1 MGRVEGKVALVTG
14 AARGQGRSHAI
25 RLAEE
30 GADVVAID
38 ICHQMSSIPYE
49 MSRSEDLQETEELV
63 SKFGNGVLVR
73 EVDVRDQQAL
83 DGLVADA
90 LQRFGH
96 IDVVASNAAVISYQ
110 PVWELTEEVWQDV
123 INVNL
128 SGAWRTIKAVAP
140 SMIEQGTGGS
150 IILTSSVAGMKG
162 MKHNAHYCASKHGLT
177 GLMRSACLELADHGI
192 RVNTIN
198 PGGVLTGMIDNEMT
212 YRLFRP
218 DLPNPTL
225 ADVAAISSEM
235 HAMGVPWLEPVDIS
249 NAVLFLAS
257 DEARYITGAVFPVDA
272 GMATL

>member
-1 MGRVEGKVALVTG
+1 MGRVDGKVALVTG
-14 AARGQGRSHAI
+14 AARGQGRSHAV

-30 GADVVAID
+30 GADVIAID
-38 ICHQMSSIPYE
+38 ICQQMPSIPYE
-49 MSRSEDLQETEELV
+49 MGRSEELQETEDLV
-63 SKFGNGVLVR
+63 SKFGNGVMVR
-73 EVDVRDQQAL
+73 EVDVRDQSAL
-83 DGLVADA
+83 DSLVSEA
-90 LQRFGH
+90 LERFGH

-140 SMIEQGTGGS
+140 SMIQHGAGGS

-218 DLPNPTL
+218 DLPDPTL
-225 ADVAAISSEM
+225 ADVAAISTEM
-235 HAMGVPWLEPVDIS
+235 HAMGIPWLEPIDIS
-249 NAVLFLAS
+249 NAVVFLAS
-257 DEARYITGAVFPVDA
+257 DEARYITGAVLPVDA
-272 GMATL
+272 GMSTL

>member
-1 MGRVEGKVALVTG
+1 MGRVEGKVALITG
-14 AARGQGRSHAI
+14 AARGQGRSHAL

-38 ICHQMSSIPYE
+38 ICQQMPAIPYD
-49 MSRSEDLQETEELV
+49 MSRPEDLNETEQLL

-73 EVDVRDQQAL
+73 EVDVRDQSAL
-83 DGLVADA
+83 NQVVADA
-90 LQRFGH
+90 LDQFGH
-96 IDVVASNAAVISYQ
+96 IDVVVSNAAVISYQ
-110 PVWELTEEVWQDV
+110 PVWEFSEEVWQDV
-123 INVNL
+123 LNVNL
-128 SGAWRTIKAVAP
+128 SGAWRVIKAVAP
-140 SMIEQGTGGS
+140 PMIEAGTGGS

-177 GLMRSACLELADHGI
+177 GLMRSACLELASHGI

-218 DLPNPTL
+218 DLPNPSL
-225 ADVAAISSEM
+225 EDVAAISSDM
-235 HAMGVPWLEPVDIS
+235 HAMGIPWLEPIDIS

-272 GMATL
+272 GMSTL